1 MDRQSQERCVE
12 PFVSSVENLFRT
24 MLKQTV
30 QPRAAQE
37 GTPDIKDKHVRAMIK
52 LAGDVTGS
60 VTLVMCEDA
69 ANEAVTAF
77 VGMKMPFGSAD
88 MMDAA
93 GELANMI
100 TGGAISRLS
109 GLKIK
114 IGCPQV
120 SIGPVPGSSPFTGGP
135 GATLMFLPFGMKT
148 GQFVVEL
155 VMNQVGANAK
165 AA

>member
-1 MDRQSQERCVE
+1 MDRTNQERCVE

-24 MLKQTV
+24 MLKQAV
-30 QPRAAQE
+30 QPQAAQQQLPE
-37 GTPDIKDKHVRAMIK
+37 IKENHIRAMIK
-52 LAGDVTGS
+52 LSGDVVGS
-60 VTLVMCEDA
+60 VTLVMCEEA
-69 ANEAVTAF
+69 AGEAITAF

-88 MMDAA
+88 MKDAA

-114 IGCPQV
+114 IGCPEV
-120 SIGPVPGSSPFTGGP
+120 SVGPVPGASPFAGGP
-135 GATLMFLPFGMKT
+135 GATLLFLPFGMKT

-155 VMNQVGANAK
+155 VMNKVGATAK
-165 AA
+165 VA

>member
-1 MDRQSQERCVE
+1 MDRQGQERCVE

-30 QPRAAQE
+30 QTQGAHQTIPE
-37 GTPDIKDKHVRAMIK
+37 IKDNHIRAMIK
-52 LAGDVTGS
+52 LSGDVAGS
-60 VTLVMCEDA
+60 VTLVMCEEA
-69 ANEAVTAF
+69 ANEAIKAF

-88 MMDAA
+88 MKDAA

-114 IGCPQV
+114 IGCPEV
-120 SIGPVPGSSPFTGGP
+120 SVGPVPGTSPFTGAP
-135 GATLMFLPFGMKT
+135 GATLLFLPFGMKT

-155 VMNQVGANAK
+155 VMTEVGAAAK

>member
-24 MLKQTV
+24 MLKQSV
-30 QPRAAQE
+30 QPQAAQQ
-37 GTPDIKDKHVRAMIK
+37 GLPDMKDKHVRAMIK
-52 LAGDVTGS
+52 LTGDVAGS

-120 SIGPVPGSSPFTGGP
+120 SIGPVPGSSPFSGGP

-155 VMNQVGANAK
+155 VMNQVGAAVK